1 MAPTS
6 GSADGAPPG
15 RGVRVSAARHELHQG
30 PLPHPDIL
38 RLYDSVVPG
47 LAERIVK
54 MAEREQAHRHEM
66 DLRLLR
72 SSNRRYLSGYLSS
85 LAMIA
90 ATFGTAVWLLAKGQD
105 ISGLVMLVTALA
117 TIVSVFIWGRRKVS

>member
-1 MAPTS
+1 MPPER
-6 GSADGAPPG
+6 GA
-15 RGVRVSAARHELHQG
+15 RVSAAKHESHQG

-38 RLYDSVVPG
+38 RLYDGVVPG

-66 DLRLLR
+66 DIRLLR
-72 SSNRRYLSGYLSS
+72 SSNRRYLFGYLSS
-85 LAMIA
+85 LLMIA
-90 ATFGTAVWLLAKGQD
+90 ATFGTAVWLLAGGRD

-117 TIVSVFIWGRRKVS
+117 TIVGVFIWGRRKAQ